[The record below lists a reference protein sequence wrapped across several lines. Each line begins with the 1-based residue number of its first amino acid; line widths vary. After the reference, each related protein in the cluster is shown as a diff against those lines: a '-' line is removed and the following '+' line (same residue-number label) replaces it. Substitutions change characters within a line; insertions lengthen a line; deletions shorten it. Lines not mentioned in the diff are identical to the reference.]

1 MFENRFPK
9 PLRSLNKLEF
19 DYLDGEGIDFEPYQ
33 KFFSKDEANHWLK
46 AWTGNESANAEN
58 YRVFGQDGSGGL
70 AAVWTVRAGKTLL
83 DQPIVFFGSEGEL
96 GVVASSF
103 ADYVWLLAQGVGP
116 YEAIAYGAE
125 LGQNSP
131 TFENFARKHA
141 PENERPAAEILES
154 AKNEFP
160 GFEDDVR
167 GLCR

>member
-9 PLRSLNKLEF
+9 PLRSLNKLDF
-19 DYLDGEGIDFEPYQ
+19 DYLDGEGIDFEPY
-33 KFFSKDEANHWLK
+33 KNFLSKDEADDWFRS
-46 AWTGNESANAEN
+46 WTSNQSTDADQ

-70 AAVWTVRAGKTLL
+70 AAIWTVRPGQTLL
-83 DQPIVFFGSEGEL
+83 EQPIVFFGSEGEL
-96 GVVASSF
+96 GVVAGCF

-125 LGQNSP
+125 LGRSSSVFQ
-131 TFENFARKHA
+131 EFAGQHA
-141 PENERPAAEILES
+141 PENEQPAAEILES
-154 AKNEFP
+154 AKREFP

>member
-9 PLRSLNKLEF
+9 PLRSLNGLEF
-19 DYLDGEGIDFEPYQ
+19 DYLDGDGIDFEPYR
-33 KFFSKDEANHWLK
+33 KFLSKDEANDWLK
-46 AWTGNESANAEN
+46 AWTGNPSASADD

-70 AAVWTVRAGKTLL
+70 AAFWTARAGKSLL
-83 DQPIVFFGSEGEL
+83 EQPIVFFGSEGQL
-96 GVVASSF
+96 GVVASCF

-125 LGQNSP
+125 LGRNSSV
-131 TFENFARKHA
+131 FENFARKHA

-154 AKNEFP
+154 AKSEFP

-167 GLCR
+167 RLCS